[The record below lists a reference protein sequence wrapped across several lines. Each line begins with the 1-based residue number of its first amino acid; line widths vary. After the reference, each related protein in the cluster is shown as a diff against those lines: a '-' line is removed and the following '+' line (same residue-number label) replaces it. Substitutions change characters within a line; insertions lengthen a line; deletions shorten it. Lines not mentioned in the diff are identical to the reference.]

1 MHTDVSKRAIKS
13 PTNRIIA
20 GLPYIC
26 FRRVPIDVR
35 EEAQNRET
43 EITMKNTHMES
54 YRTIPD
60 FTAAAPG
67 LGEEIRWKEYS
78 YGETSDP
85 V

>member
-1 MHTDVSKRAIKS
+1 
-13 PTNRIIA
+13 
-20 GLPYIC
+20 
-26 FRRVPIDVR
+26 
-35 EEAQNRET
+35 
-43 EITMKNTHMES
+43 MKNTHMES